1 MGMDPQRTTSY
12 TSSLLFTA
20 LVISILVSPLVA
32 GRRCNKPGR
41 YLDSD
46 GKCRRCPIEQRCKI
60 GFTIKESCGYGK
72 ELQCVKCREDA
83 GKTCAEGVE
92 RTCRMCHKENRVE
105 KHPCTVDNQ
114 AECGDC
120 LPGYYKDEWLD
131 ECFDCSED
139 RNNRPECRTT
149 STTKS
154 TPARTTAE
162 SNTSPTEVPPKQ
174 ARHFHP
180 AMTTKQGNDQVD
192 KAAKTERHVLEHAWP
207 LMLALVAVFM
217 VILVVL
223 IAVYSFKTW
232 GRSCRRRRSS
242 SKEAV
247 AHPKHTSSLRMKA
260 LADMAVVEDETDPMT
275 GVTLNNTRQKRKP
288 SLNTQLSTGQYL
300 LVPGTTEELQ
310 FLMASA
316 ANSEANSA
324 VSTPSVT
331 PRGLHNQGLSN
342 SNSMTTMEDTMDHSD
357 DVFIENEATEEYNAF
372 QGLQLRLDVEAANP
386 TPLQSAP
393 TIQITAPVD
402 KPKRDRSPVPST
414 SRDSGKFAG
423 TQTTTF
429 FTAGRHGSL
438 QGNSLEPAEDN
449 TDEHD
454 PLLEDEQLPSTPTTV
469 DEGQDTK
476 YREKLETARRKGKDI
491 SLKDGLQSYD
501 VVQRLAQIL
510 DQGGVLPTD
519 PSYQNVFQALGVPR
533 DKIDSCHKNKTI
545 ASPTLSLLQ
554 YLESYAYRYEKHM
567 SDLISVLHRYE
578 FYEAV
583 MYLCTQV
590 INFKHETSDVHT
602 EEQTC
607 ES

>member
-1 MGMDPQRTTSY
+1 MTMDQWTKSY
-12 TSSLLFTA
+12 TSSVFLTA
-20 LVISILVSPLVA
+20 LLISILVSSSEA
-32 GRRCNKPGR
+32 NRRCNRPGR

-72 ELQCVKCREDA
+72 ELQCVKCREDE

-139 RNNRPECRTT
+139 KKNRPECRTT
-149 STTKS
+149 STTRS
-154 TPARTTAE
+154 TPAKATTE
-162 SNTSPTEVPPKQ
+162 SKINPTKVPQKQ
-174 ARHFHP
+174 ARHLYV
-180 AMTTKQGNDQVD
+180 AMTTKQDQVD
-192 KAAKTERHVLEHAWP
+192 KAAKTDRHVLEHAWP
-207 LMLALVAVFM
+207 LMLALVAVFT
-217 VILVVL
+217 VILVIL
-223 IAVYSFKTW
+223 IAVYFFKTW
-232 GRSCRRRRSS
+232 GRSCGRGGSN
-242 SKEAV
+242 SKEV
-247 AHPKHTSSLRMKA
+247 SQSKKSSSLRMKA

-275 GVTLNNTRQKRKP
+275 SVTLNNTREKRKP
-288 SLNTQLSTGQYL
+288 SLNTQLSTGPFL

-386 TPLQSAP
+386 TPLQSVP
-393 TIQITAPVD
+393 TIQITTPVD

-429 FTAGRHGSL
+429 FTAGRHESL
-438 QGNSLEPAEDN
+438 QGNAFEPTEDSS
-449 TDEHD
+449 DERD
-454 PLLEDEQLPSTPTTV
+454 PLIEDEQQHLTPTGTTV

-476 YREKLETARRKGKDI
+476 YREKLETALSKGKDI

-501 VVQRLAQIL
+501 IVQRLAQIL
-510 DQGGVLPTD
+510 DQDGVLPTD

-533 DKIDSCHKNKTI
+533 DRIDSCHKNKTI
-545 ASPTLSLLQ
+545 TSPTLSLLQ

-583 MYLCTQV
+583 TYLCAQV
-590 INFKHETSDVHT
+590 INFKHETSDMHT